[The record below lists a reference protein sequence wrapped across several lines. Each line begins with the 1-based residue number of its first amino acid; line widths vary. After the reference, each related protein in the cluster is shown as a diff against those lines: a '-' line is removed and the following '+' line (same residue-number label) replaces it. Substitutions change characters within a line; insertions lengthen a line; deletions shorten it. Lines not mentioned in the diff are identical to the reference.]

1 MIGTS
6 GLWEQE
12 NQGPHSFRS
21 TSTKFIAGKITGDV
35 IQNQT
40 GPLKKNGWIR
50 PGAGV
55 KKNDSPDF

>member
-1 MIGTS
+1 MGITNTS
-6 GLWEQE
+6 KAFQL
-12 NQGPHSFRS
+12 NLLL
-21 TSTKFIAGKITGDV
+21 KKICGDV

-40 GPLKKNGWIR
+40 EPLRKNGWIR